1 MCYIVG
7 MKKNFLL
14 FGLTILL
21 LETLSVT
28 SVSAH
33 LGHEGGHEVAEVE
46 ETARMGRTTPA
57 VAPVGEPATMPAV
70 APDMM
75 VRPLIDDGNKMMIL
89 PYTSS
94 VMPASFSARPVLRRV
109 TEQMQ
114 ERRDQRQEERS
125 ERRKAREEQLGNLSR
140 SKRVEERMGDVAK
153 RVKEIL
159 EEREAKGGIGELVR
173 EVAREQSESHATLS
187 ARLAKIKS
195 RPGAVRWLLGHDRQ
209 NLMDLKKDATAIDQ
223 RIAKIEAGLDSM
235 SEEER
240 ETALDLV
247 EDLKTQRTELLAT
260 VEEKDSE
267 FSVVG
272 WFKKLFGQNN

>member
-21 LETLSVT
+21 LEAVSVAP
-28 SVSAH
+28 VSAH
-33 LGHEGGHEVAEVE
+33 PGHEGGHEVAKVE
-46 ETARMGRTTPA
+46 EIAKMGRTTPA

-94 VMPASFSARPVLRRV
+94 VMPASSSARPVLRRV

-114 ERRDQRQEERS
+114 ERRDQRQEERD
-125 ERRKAREEQLGNLSR
+125 ERRKSREEQLLELGKSQR
-140 SKRVEERMGDVAK
+140 AEERMSDVAK
-153 RVKEIL
+153 RVREIL
-159 EEREAKGGIGELVR
+159 EERDAKGGIGELVR

-209 NLMDLKKDATAIDQ
+209 NLMDLKKDATTIDQ
-223 RIAKIEAGLDSM
+223 RIAKIEVGLDSM

-247 EDLKTQRTELLAT
+247 EDLKAQRTELLAT
-260 VEEKDSE
+260 VEENDSE

>member
-21 LETLSVT
+21 LELVSVT
-28 SVSAH
+28 PVSAH
-33 LGHEGGHEVAEVE
+33 PGHEGGHELAEVE
-46 ETARMGRTTPA
+46 RVAKMGRTAPS
-57 VAPVGEPATMPAV
+57 VAPVGEPSTMPAV

-75 VRPLIDDGNKMMIL
+75 VRPLRDDGGKMMIL

-94 VMPASFSARPVLRRV
+94 LTPASASAGPVLQRV
-109 TEQMQ
+109 TQQAQ
-114 ERRDQRQEERS
+114 ERRDQRQQNRI
-125 ERRKAREEQLGNLSR
+125 ERRQSREEQLRDLGKSER
-140 SKRVEERMGDVAK
+140 AEERMSDVAK

-159 EEREAKGGIGELVR
+159 EEREVKGGIGELVR

-187 ARLAKIKS
+187 ARLEKIKS
-195 RPGAVRWLLGHDRQ
+195 RSGAVRWLLGHDRQ
-209 NLMDLKKDATAIDQ
+209 NLMDIKKDATAIDQ
-223 RIAKIEAGLDSM
+223 RIAKIEAGLESM

-240 ETALDLV
+240 EVALDLV
-247 EDLKTQRTELLAT
+247 EDLKAQRAELLAT

-267 FSVVG
+267 FSVAG
-272 WFKKLFGQNN
+272 WFRKLFGQNK